1 MLSGSLDLEPDPVYD
16 SSVIL
21 DNFQLID
28 PILFG
33 DKLGDTNKGVP
44 GRLLGKSQFYA
55 EIGASQ
61 YIVET
66 IEHGYKLV
74 FLCGT
79 PPPPQIFKKKQQ
91 ICTFKVRCCL

>member
-28 PILFG
+28 PILFS

-74 FLCGT
+74 FNCST
-79 PPPPQIFKKKQQ
+79 PPPQIFEKKQQ

>member
-1 MLSGSLDLEPDPVYD
+1 MLSGNLDTDPDPVFD

-21 DNFQLID
+21 DNVQLID
-28 PILFG
+28 PILFS

-79 PPPPQIFKKKQQ
+79 PPPQIFKKKQQ
-91 ICTFKVRCCL
+91 ICTLKVRFCL

>member
-1 MLSGSLDLEPDPVYD
+1 MCDTLDTDPDPVFD
-16 SSVIL
+16 QSVFI
-21 DNFQLID
+21 DNVQLVD
-28 PILFG
+28 PVLLS

-44 GRLLGKSQFYA
+44 GRLLGKSQFYT

-74 FLCGT
+74 FFSCT
-79 PPPPQIFKKKQQ
+79 PPP
-91 ICTFKVRCCL
+91 TFSRS